1 MTEIPQWLVYV
12 VGSFVSMT
20 AFIGFWM
27 ALSSRITKA
36 ETEAQAALRNV
47 EQASLKIEALTQDT
61 ADYRERVAKEYI
73 HWTAMKDIKDTLTQ
87 AIDRLGDR
95 LDRFLE
101 RTTEK

>member
-1 MTEIPQWLVYV
+1 MNEVPQWLVYT

-36 ETEAQAALRNV
+36 ETDSKAALEDANRTH
-47 EQASLKIEALTQDT
+47 ERLTILTNDI

-73 HWTAMKDIKDTLTQ
+73 HWTAMKDIKDTLTA

-101 RTTEK
+101 NTIQK

>member
-36 ETEAQAALRNV
+36 ETEAMTALENAKQNTMKMEV
-47 EQASLKIEALTQDT
+47 LTQDT

-73 HWTAMKDIKDTLTQ
+73 HWTAMKDIKDTMTQ

-95 LDRFLE
+95 LDRFLD
-101 RTTEK
+101 RTAEK